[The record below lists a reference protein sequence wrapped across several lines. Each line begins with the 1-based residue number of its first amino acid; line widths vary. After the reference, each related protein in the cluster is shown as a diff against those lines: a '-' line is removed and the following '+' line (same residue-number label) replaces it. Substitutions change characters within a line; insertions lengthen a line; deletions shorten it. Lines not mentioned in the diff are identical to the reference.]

1 VANTG
6 GLDEQIQSPKWL
18 AKIVSERLDRD
29 VSSIAVAEAKTVS
42 DGLFWT
48 GDTNADSF
56 DVVTL
61 NPVIEGFS
69 RESVD
74 PQGKAKSGRDGT
86 GAWDSDPDFARPFGG
101 ESWNWRAENRL
112 MTACGTAAHV
122 LLRS

>member
-1 VANTG
+1 MANTG

-86 GAWDSDPDFARPFGG
+86 GAWDSDPDCSRPFGG
-101 ESWNWRAENRL
+101 KSVELESREQLVEWQ
-112 MTACGTAAHV
+112 H
-122 LLRS
+122 RSL